1 LVSSGLSGLLDS
13 LDSLFL
19 GLLISLIDGYTFAM
33 IGIVV
38 EIKLNIFSTKLI
50 ISDVIILLVSL
61 KRKNTVISVIIVP
74 SGLKYS
80 IANEIIFRA
89 NFLLLFFK
97 FDEFNTKR
105 DNTTQLI
112 SNKKN
117 NVLKIIP
124 ENKNDSITVIII
136 KTSGF

>member
-1 LVSSGLSGLLDS
+1 LDS
-13 LDSLFL
+13 FFL
-19 GLLISLIDGYTFAM
+19 RLLISLIDGYTFAM

-74 SGLKYS
+74 SGLKYN

-117 NVLKIIP
+117 KVLKIIP
-124 ENKNDSITVIII
+124 ENKNDSITVTII

>member
-1 LVSSGLSGLLDS
+1 LDS

-74 SGLKYS
+74 SGLKYN
-80 IANEIIFRA
+80 IANEIIFLA

>member
-1 LVSSGLSGLLDS
+1 
-13 LDSLFL
+13 
-19 GLLISLIDGYTFAM
+19 M

-74 SGLKYS
+74 SGLKYN
-80 IANEIIFRA
+80 IANEIIFLA
-89 NFLLLFFK
+89 SFLLLFFK

-117 NVLKIIP
+117 KVLKIIP
-124 ENKNDSITVIII
+124 ENKNDSMMVIII
-136 KTSGF
+136 KTNGF

>member
-1 LVSSGLSGLLDS
+1 MDS
-13 LDSLFL
+13 LDSFFL

-74 SGLKYS
+74 SGLKYN

-124 ENKNDSITVIII
+124 ENKNDSITVTII